1 MQLKKGCKRIVVKI
15 GSSILTRD
23 RGNIDE
29 KKFFD
34 IASQVKELRKRNIEV
49 VLVSSGAIACGMSF
63 LKQKTR
69 PKELFVLQAIASLGQ
84 PYLVELYNKSFAK
97 FNLRCG
103 QVLLTWDD
111 FDDRVRYLNAKN
123 TLLELLKLGFIPVI
137 NENDTVS
144 TQEIK
149 FGDNDKLSSL
159 VAILV
164 EADSLVILSD
174 VDGLYDKDRVV
185 LPIVEHI
192 TSRIE
197 ALATGANKQT
207 SVGGMLSKI
216 RAAKMSVNSG
226 IPCLIANGNT
236 KDVLVKIADNEPLGT
251 LFSCCSGKIASHK
264 GWIAF
269 SAKSKGKLIIDDGAV
284 AALKAHKSLLCVG
297 IIDCQG
303 DFKRSDIV
311 SIADSAD
318 NIIAKGKVNFDK
330 PYIDKNKRKK
340 TPQEI
345 IHCDNLAL
353 I

>member
-1 MQLKKGCKRIVVKI
+1 MQSKKSCKRIVVKI
-15 GSSILTRD
+15 GSSILTSD

-29 KKFFD
+29 KKFID
-34 IASQVKELRKRNIEV
+34 IASQVKKLKERDIEV

-69 PKELFVLQAIASLGQ
+69 PKEIFVLQAIASLGQ
-84 PYLVELYNKSFAK
+84 PHLIELYNKSFAR

-111 FDDRVRYLNAKN
+111 FDDRARYLNAKN

-137 NENDTVS
+137 NENDAVS

-174 VDGLYDKDRVV
+174 VDGLYDKDKIV

-192 TSRIE
+192 TARIE
-197 ALATGANKQT
+197 ALAGGANKET

-226 IPCLIANGNT
+226 ISCLIANGNT

-251 LFSCCSGKIASHK
+251 LFTCSSERIASHK

-284 AALKAHKSLLCVG
+284 SALKAHKSLLCVG
-297 IIDCQG
+297 IVDCQG
-303 DFKRSDIV
+303 DFKKSDIV
-311 SIADSAD
+311 SIVDSTG
-318 NIIAKGKVNFDK
+318 NIIAKGKINFDAS
-330 PYIDKNKRKK
+330 YIEKNKRKR

-353 I
+353 V

>member
-1 MQLKKGCKRIVVKI
+1 
-15 GSSILTRD
+15 
-23 RGNIDE
+23 
-29 KKFFD
+29 
-34 IASQVKELRKRNIEV
+34 
-49 VLVSSGAIACGMSF
+49 VLVSSGAIACGMPF

-69 PKELFVLQAIASLGQ
+69 PKELFVLQAVASLGQ
-84 PYLVELYNKSFAK
+84 PHLIELYNKSLAK
-97 FNLRCG
+97 FDLRCG

-111 FDDRVRYLNAKN
+111 FDDRTRYLNAKN
-123 TLLELLKLGFIPVI
+123 TLNELLKLGFIPII
-137 NENDTVS
+137 NENDAVS
-144 TQEIK
+144 TEEIK

-159 VAILV
+159 VAILL
-164 EADSLVILSD
+164 EADSLVMLSD
-174 VDGLYDKDRVV
+174 VDGLYDKDRIV
-185 LPIVEHI
+185 LPVVEHI

-197 ALATGANKQT
+197 GLATGANKAT

-226 IPCLIANGNT
+226 ISCLIANGNT

-251 LFSCCSGKIASHK
+251 LFTCCSGKIASHK

-284 AALKAHKSLLCVG
+284 LALNAHKSLLSVG
-297 IIDCQG
+297 IVDCQG
-303 DFKRSDIV
+303 NFAKGDIV
-311 SIADSAD
+311 SIADSTGD
-318 NIIAKGKVNFDK
+318 IIAKGKTNFDAS
-330 PYIDKNKRKK
+330 YIEKNKRKK